1 MKAGPFDID
10 QRRRQGL
17 LALVGLGMSA
27 VAPWPAHAAAGALRS
42 AADGPALGDA
52 VRWPGVRLLD
62 QRSGQA
68 GARIEAAHLRDTAW
82 VLVFFAT
89 DCPYCRR
96 HNHHVQK
103 LLQASQ
109 GQPLQVLGVALDH
122 DPQIV
127 RAYLQQQ
134 GFSFP
139 VTMDAAPLRAA
150 VTQRQGVPLTVVVD
164 RRGRLREVI
173 PGEMFEE
180 DVLGLAHWA
189 QPG

>member
-1 MKAGPFDID
+1 MKAGQVAVDR
-10 QRRRQGL
+10 RRRQGL
-17 LALVGLGMSA
+17 LAMVGLGLNA
-27 VAPWPAHAAAGALRS
+27 LVVRPDHATAGELRP

-62 QRSGQA
+62 QEPGHA
-68 GARIEAAHLRDTAW
+68 GARIDAAQLRDTAW

-89 DCPYCRR
+89 DCPYCQR

-103 LLQASQ
+103 LLRASR
-109 GQPLQVLGVALDH
+109 GQPLRVLGAALDH

-150 VTQRQGVPLTVVVD
+150 LTRRQGVPLTVVVD
-164 RRGRLREVI
+164 RGGRLREVI

-180 DVLGLAHWA
+180 DVLALAHWA